1 MKNLKL
7 ILAIMFVGFVT
18 NMSLLSQTSATI
30 SFLEQP
36 KDMIGC
42 YNEINRVIGVV
53 AANENTTNTL
63 SFQWFK
69 DGKALTSGV
78 ESPFEANK
86 AGYGF
91 GALQHSQAG
100 VYECLVWDEQ
110 VMINNG
116 WGGMVQLYIDWGENI
131 HNIYNWFLSGFGAQI
146 TRATTVQVINTPNI
160 TRQPMSAQADA
171 GETIYMDVEG
181 TLYGELPPSYKTMV
195 QWYNGANMIVDNADF
210 EGAQS
215 SYLTVRNAEKY
226 YNANIWCKLTG
237 YCGSVNSA
245 TVTITPKPGVDITA
259 DLTGDVT
266 TCVGETTTFTIGAVA
281 TNGGNN
287 ANIMYQWYTAG
298 AAVASA
304 TMNTYEF
311 TATAGVTS
319 DIYCMVTYGTDGNS
333 KISTKVSVTGNEA
346 PMFSATI
353 SDQEV
358 DEGDDLVLVAT
369 ASGVDNTYAWYMASS
384 TVSIGSGSSLTLTA
398 VDESDSGLYYCVATN
413 ACGSDQSNSASI
425 TVKSSGIVMSVDN
438 ATKFEL
444 NVSPNPS
451 QGLSNVTFNLA
462 TAQNVTVVL
471 NNATGLEIATLANG
485 YLPKGFN
492 SFEVNAHKFNL
503 SSGVYYITMIT
514 ENGIATRKL
523 VYIK

>member
-7 ILAIMFVGFVT
+7 ILAIMFVGLVT

-30 SFLEQP
+30 SFLNQP
-36 KDMIGC
+36 TDMIGC
-42 YNEINRVIGVV
+42 YNEMNRVIGVV

-78 ESPFEANK
+78 ESPFESNQ

-91 GALQHSQAG
+91 GPLQHSQAG
-100 VYECLVWDEQ
+100 VYECLVWDNQ
-110 VMINNG
+110 VLIDNFFPADFVQMMIE
-116 WGGMVQLYIDWGENI
+116 WGLSLEDINMNI
-131 HNIYNWFLSGFGAQI
+131 SWLGSQVS
-146 TRATTVQVINTPNI
+146 RKTTVQVVNTPNI
-160 TRQPMSAQADA
+160 TRQPMSVQANT
-171 GETIYMDVEG
+171 GETIYMDVEA

-195 QWYNGANMIVDNADF
+195 QWYNGTNMIVDNADF

-245 TVTITPKPGVDITA
+245 TVSITPNPGVNITT

-266 TCVGETTTFTIGAVA
+266 TCVGETTTFTIAATA

-287 ANIMYQWYTAG
+287 ANLMYQWYTAG
-298 AAVASA
+298 AAVAGA

-319 DIYCMVTYGTDGNS
+319 DIYCKVTYGNGGNS
-333 KISTKVSVTGNEA
+333 KLSTKVSVTGNEA

-369 ASGVDNTYAWYMASS
+369 ATGSSNTYAWYMASS

-398 VDESDSGLYYCVATN
+398 VDEADSGLYYCVATN

-471 NNATGLEIATLANG
+471 SNATGLEIATLANG

-514 ENGIATRKL
+514 EDGIATRKL
-523 VYIK
+523 VYVK